1 MRRTLYAFLAIAVL
15 ALLFSGARKMFAQ
28 GGQAPSLVTRAVDE
42 SQLVSLHGNVHPF
55 VSAQNDQGAVAS
67 TMQINHMLLVLKRSP
82 EQETALENLIAQQA
96 DKTSPNYQKW
106 LTPAQF
112 GEQFGA
118 SDQDITAVTTWLGSH
133 GFQVNG
139 VANGRNMIDFSGTAG
154 EIQEAFHTEIH
165 NYLVNGKTHF
175 ANATDPEIPA
185 ALSPIV
191 AGVNRLN
198 NFRPKPMVHQMAAV
212 KMDMKTH
219 QVTSVTPNLTLTG
232 LASGTC
238 YTGSTNCYAVSPFD
252 FATIYDLPSGW
263 PTSNSGAG
271 VNIAIVSDSNIN
283 SADYTQFRTLMGL
296 PAETV
301 NVKLASGVD
310 PGLQNC
316 SVNTD
321 EQEAILDV
329 EWAGGVAPGATIDLV
344 AAPSSGSCG
353 NPSTTGETG
362 LPAGD
367 TFGGDYAAYYAVNT
381 LNDPILTDSYGEC
394 ELGLG
399 AAGNAFYN
407 TLWQQAN
414 VDGITVIAASGDNG
428 AAGCDTTTG
437 PAQEGLQVNGTAS
450 TPYNVAVGG
459 TDFNYT
465 TNSGAT
471 TYWNTTN
478 STTGNSTLSAKGA
491 IPETVYNDSCTNPLI
506 ATLLGLSGSTTPFN
520 TCNSTQAASTATSS
534 SGGGVLVAVGS
545 SGGTSNCT
553 APTGLAA
560 TDCAG
565 GYTKPSWQTTSD
577 SHRDIP
583 DVSLF
588 AGDGTTSGTFY
599 VVCEEDAFI
608 LSNPPSPP
616 TACSLQ
622 GSTAFFAA
630 DGGTSVSAQAFAGIV
645 AILDQ
650 VHGKRYGSVAFN
662 TQLYTLAGTQSASS
676 CNASG
681 TTVPT
686 TCIFRDIT
694 AGNNSVPC
702 TTSSANCGNSVS
714 SFVTP
719 TARPWIEFRWTPM
732 GITLLIC
739 ALCTAIFVAVMP
751 QGRRRWSSAF
761 ALLLFAAMFGV
772 VSCGGG
778 GSSNGG
784 GGTIT
789 QGNNGVGVLSG
800 YNAGPG
806 YDRATGLGSVDA
818 KLLIQA
824 SGW

>member
-1 MRRTLYAFLAIAVL
+1 MRRILYAFLAFAVL
-15 ALLFSGARKMFAQ
+15 ALLFSGGRKMFAQ
-28 GGQAPSLVTRAVDE
+28 GSEPRSMVTRAVDD
-42 SQLVSLHGNVHPF
+42 SQVVSLHGNVHPF
-55 VSAQNDQGAVAS
+55 AIAKNDQGAVAS

-82 EQETALENLIAQQA
+82 EQEAALESLIAQQA

-139 VANGRNMIDFSGTAG
+139 VANGRDMIDFSGTAG

-165 NYLVNGKTHF
+165 NYLVDGKTHF
-175 ANATDPEIPA
+175 ANVSDPQIPA
-185 ALSPIV
+185 ALAPIV

-198 NFRPKPMVHQMAAV
+198 SFRPKPMVHQMGAV

-219 QVTSVTPNLTLTG
+219 RVTPALTLTG
-232 LASGTC
+232 LTSGTC
-238 YTGSTNCYAVSPFD
+238 YTGSTNCYAVAPYD
-252 FATIYDLPSGW
+252 FATIYDLLPLWQASDTG
-263 PTSNSGAG
+263 TG

-296 PAETV
+296 PAQTV

-316 SVNTD
+316 SADSD

-344 AAPSSGSCG
+344 AAPTANSCG
-353 NPSTTGETG
+353 SPSTTGITG
-362 LPAGD
+362 LPTGD
-367 TFGGDYAAYYAVNT
+367 TFGGDYAAFYAVNT

-394 ELGLG
+394 ELSLG
-399 AAGNAFYN
+399 ASGNAFYN

-414 VDGITVIAASGDNG
+414 AQGIVVFAATGDSGS
-428 AAGCDTTTG
+428 AGCDAPTG
-437 PAQEGLQVNGTAS
+437 VAQNGLQVDGTAS

-465 TNSGAT
+465 TNTGAT
-471 TYWNTTN
+471 TYWNMTN
-478 STTGNSTLSAKGA
+478 TTTGNSTLSAKGA

-506 ATLLGLSGSTTPFN
+506 ATLLGLSSSTTPFN
-520 TCNSTQAASTATSS
+520 TCNSTQAANTSVST
-534 SGGGVLVAVGS
+534 LVAVGS
-545 SGGTSNCT
+545 SGGFSNCT

-565 GYTKPSWQTTSD
+565 GYAKPSWQTGTASD

-588 AGDGTTSGTFY
+588 AGDGTVSATFY

-616 TACSLQ
+616 TACVLQ
-622 GSTAFFAA
+622 GSTAFFVAE
-630 DGGTSVSAQAFAGIV
+630 GGTSVSAQAFGGLAAV
-645 AILDQ
+645 LEQ
-650 VHGKRYGSVAFN
+650 FHGKRYSSVAFN
-662 TQLYTLAGTQSASS
+662 TQLYTLAAGQTASS

-702 TTSSANCGNSVS
+702 TTSTTNCGTSVS

-719 TARPWIEFRWTPM
+719 AARPWIQFRWTPM
-732 GITLLIC
+732 GITLLVCTLC
-739 ALCTAIFVAVMP
+739 AAIFVAMMP

-778 GSSNGG
+778 GGSSSGG
-784 GGTIT
+784 GGTVT
-789 QGNNGVGVLSG
+789 PGGGNGVGVLSG
-800 YNAGPG
+800 YNAGTG

-818 KLLIQA
+818 NLLIKA
-824 SGW
+824 NGW